1 MEEPR
6 FDPLDYV
13 SVFNR
18 RKWWFIVPVVL
29 SLIIGGLLAWQ
40 LPRTYQATTTLAV
53 SSARVAANVVGAVE
67 IDRQERMRA
76 VSQQLLSRAVLERS
90 ARLEHLDQ
98 NTSIEA
104 AVPRLGGGIG
114 VSLPDSITPTANGGG
129 PPSQLSP
136 EQKANLDIYQISFV
150 ADTPEDAQ
158 RIVNRVAQVFVE
170 ENSKTR
176 EIRAQDTSQFI
187 EGQLRASESRLTALE
202 GRLREMKETFMG
214 RLPEQ
219 TNANLAMVSAMQ
231 RQLESNAT
239 TLHGEQDRLS
249 MIERQM
255 DALQQGA
262 DSAIVGIKSGAPGEP
277 AALRVQTLRR
287 QL

>member
-53 SSARVAANVVGAVE
+53 SSARVAANVVGSVE

-76 VSQQLLSRAVLERS
+76 VSQQLLSRAVLERT

-104 AVPRLGGGIG
+104 AVSRLRGGIG
-114 VSLPDSITPTANGGG
+114 VSMSDSITPRNGGNPAG
-129 PPSQLSP
+129 QPLPR
-136 EQKANLDIYQISFV
+136 QKENLHTHKVLFV
-150 ADTPEDAQ
+150 FDNP
-158 RIVNRVAQVFVE
+158 V
-170 ENSKTR
+170 
-176 EIRAQDTSQFI
+176 RA
-187 EGQLRASESRLTALE
+187 
-202 GRLREMKETFMG
+202 
-214 RLPEQ
+214 
-219 TNANLAMVSAMQ
+219 
-231 RQLESNAT
+231 
-239 TLHGEQDRLS
+239 H
-249 MIERQM
+249 
-255 DALQQGA
+255 A
-262 DSAIVGIKSGAPGEP
+262 DSKEV
-277 AALRVQTLRR
+277 
-287 QL
+287 